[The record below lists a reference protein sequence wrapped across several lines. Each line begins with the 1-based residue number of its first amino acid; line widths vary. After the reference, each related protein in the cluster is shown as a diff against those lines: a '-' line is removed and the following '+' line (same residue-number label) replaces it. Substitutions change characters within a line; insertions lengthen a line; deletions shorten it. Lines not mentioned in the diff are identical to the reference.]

1 MGKSFRQFATGYN
14 LALKFGIMVSCPI
27 LGALFLG
34 IFADKKLGTT
44 PWVMLVMMAA
54 GIAFSTY
61 AVYLVARRMQTP
73 DQDKKE
79 QN

>member
-1 MGKSFRQFATGYN
+1 MSKGFRQFAVGYN
-14 LALKFGIMVSCPI
+14 LALKFGIMISCPI
-27 LGALFLG
+27 LGALFIG
-34 IFADKKLGTT
+34 IFVDKKLGTT
-44 PWVMLVMMAA
+44 PWVMLLMMAA

-61 AVYLVARRMQTP
+61 AVYRVAQRMQTP